1 MVDDKTART
10 GGFGTEPRARS
21 GATTRVEASVIR
33 SANVYGEDNEPV
45 LTVVAGAQVGQT
57 IALNGKTLDVGRE
70 ADCEIKLVGSGI
82 SRHHFRL
89 ERRRDETFSISD
101 LDSTN
106 GIFVNGCQTKRH
118 VLADGDLISLGP
130 ETVLKFS
137 IENTIDIRNRMRQ
150 YEESIRDVLT
160 GLYNRRYFES
170 RFRHELA
177 YALRH
182 GDPLSVILI
191 DADAF
196 KRVNDEHGHPVGDSV
211 IKLLADRLTEQLRTE
226 DVLVRYGGE
235 EFALIVRD
243 QDAAAVN
250 NTAERVRRFVEASD
264 FSVGDKHMSITIS
277 LGTSTLRPEGPA
289 TPEELVAEADR
300 NLYEAKARGRNRTV
314 GI

>member
-1 MVDDKTART
+1 MVEDKTIRT
-10 GGFGTEPRARS
+10 GGFGTGLRAPS
-21 GATTRVEASVIR
+21 GATTRIEASVIR
-33 SANVYGEDNEPV
+33 SANAYGEDNEPV
-45 LTVVAGAQVGQT
+45 LTVVAGAQAGQT
-57 IALNGKTLDVGRE
+57 IPLNGKTLNVGRE

-82 SRHHFRL
+82 SRYHFRL
-89 ERRRDETFSISD
+89 ERRRDETFSITD
-101 LDSTN
+101 LESTN
-106 GIFVNGCQTKRH
+106 GIFVNGCQRKEH

-137 IENTIDIRNRMRQ
+137 IENTTDIRNRMRQ
-150 YEESIRDVLT
+150 YEESIRDALT
-160 GLYNRRYFES
+160 GIYNRRYFES

-182 GDPLSVILI
+182 DDPLSVILI
-191 DADAF
+191 DVDAF

-211 IKLLADRLTEQLRTE
+211 IKQLAERLTEQLRTE

-250 NTAERVRRFVEASD
+250 KTAERVRRFVESSD
-264 FSVGDKHMSITIS
+264 FSVGDTDLSLTIS

-289 TPEELVAEADR
+289 TPEELIAEADR
-300 NLYEAKARGRNRTV
+300 NLYEAKAQGRNRTV